1 MVERSRRY
9 CSTDSHFLIKHYR
22 AVAASCHDFSAEGS
36 EFTSDAFLATCV
48 LGRVAAARGLF
59 MVK

>member
-1 MVERSRRY
+1 MVERSGRY
-9 CSTDSHFLIKHYR
+9 CSTGNHFLKHYR
-22 AVAASCHDFSAEGS
+22 AVAARCHDFPAEGS

-59 MVK
+59 KVK